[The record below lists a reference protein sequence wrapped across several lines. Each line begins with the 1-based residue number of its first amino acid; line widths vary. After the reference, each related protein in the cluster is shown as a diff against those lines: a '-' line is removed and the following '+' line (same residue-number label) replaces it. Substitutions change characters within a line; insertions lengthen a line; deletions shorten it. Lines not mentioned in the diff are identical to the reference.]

1 MRISWYIYAPLSLL
15 VIFLTLYLCIKD
27 TDTVTPPSTEVT
39 AESIKTWREDNPSI
53 RNTKL
58 SNIPP
63 AAPKPKPEPSK
74 PAPKPTPKPTPKPAP
89 PEPEPKPTP
98 VVKLTVTSPSLSFL
112 VQRNL
117 TTAQLTAYAEHML
130 KNNNPQLARIAH
142 ERVIDHAKDTNE
154 DDRELA
160 ASAISKLLNKTPL
173 WNPDPSVRRKITISI
188 TINEKHQAPAETLI
202 PHLEKL
208 IFDASDGMLNPSIKL
223 TSSNAPLSSLTIGN
237 DATPV
242 RFNIKDSSGVSPKIY
257 AALYNA
263 IRNKNNQSQTLITIP
278 PLPTHITSQQAL
290 QTYITRLAWVN
301 AAK

>member
-1 MRISWYIYAPLSLL
+1 MRIPWYIYAPLGLL
-15 VIFLTLYLCIKD
+15 VTFLTLYLCIKD
-27 TDTVTPPSTEVT
+27 VDTVTPPSPKVT
-39 AESIKTWREDNPSI
+39 SESLEKWREDNPSI
-53 RNTKL
+53 RNTQLKE
-58 SNIPP
+58 IPSP
-63 AAPKPKPEPSK
+63 ESKPLPVKPKP
-74 PAPKPTPKPTPKPAP
+74 PKPPEI
-89 PEPEPKPTP
+89 EPEPKPAP
-98 VVKLTVTSPSLSFL
+98 VVKTPAISPALSSMTQL
-112 VQRNL
+112 DL

-130 KNNNPQLARIAH
+130 QNNNPQLARIAR

-223 TSSNAPLSSLTIGN
+223 TSSNAPLSSLTIDN

-242 RFNIKDSSGVSPKIY
+242 RFNIKNSSGVSPKIY

-301 AAK
+301 VAK